1 MLRIKEIMKS
11 KGINT
16 VDLAVTLNVSRE
28 TVSRQINNSNMTI
41 STLQRYADILNVQ
54 VTDMFEQK
62 GSKQSIIICPHCKN
76 KIVLTAK
83 E

>member
-16 VDLAVTLNVSRE
+16 VDIAVMLNVSRE
-28 TVSRQINNSNMTI
+28 TVSRQINDSNMTI
-41 STLQRYADILNVQ
+41 ATLQKYADSLDVQ
-54 VTDMFEQK
+54 VADLFEHE
-62 GSKQSIIICPHCKN
+62 GSKQNVIICPHCMQEVK
-76 KIVLTAK
+76 LTVK